1 MGAVA
6 PGCLRRLG
14 LRGPLPSSMKHPW
27 SDPCDFRA
35 ERVVRITE
43 WGPRHLGGS
52 GACGLWVFQVVRCTQ
67 SPGWRGSGPGRW
79 VRADLVTICS
89 EGFRDFSYLEGDLS
103 CSISKGLRCPFAQAW
118 GVGLPYRSSNA
129 LHFDLSLAANRM
141 QSRAIRANL
150 IQLS

>member
-89 EGFRDFSYLEGDLS
+89 EGFHIFSSLEGIHELFHFNGAKES
-103 CSISKGLRCPFAQAW
+103 LLLGL
-118 GVGLPYRSSNA
+118 GSGST
-129 LHFDLSLAANRM
+129 
-141 QSRAIRANL
+141 
-150 IQLS
+150 IQEFKCT